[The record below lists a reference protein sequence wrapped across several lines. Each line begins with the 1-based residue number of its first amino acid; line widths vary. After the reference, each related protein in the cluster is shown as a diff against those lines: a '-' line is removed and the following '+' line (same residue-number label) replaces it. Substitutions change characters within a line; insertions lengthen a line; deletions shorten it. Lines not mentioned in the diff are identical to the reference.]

1 MILRKP
7 VKALFF
13 LLLLTLALVP
23 VLQAAHALTHIAP
36 DETGG
41 IAQSSDGQFVGISAW
56 KPKPKPRP
64 VQLQTRTWTAT
75 EFAWTVSLWRRLAYF
90 FQRWHSVFLTKP
102 GDSCYRISAQ
112 YLFSPVFLLPTS
124 PAHPLGRN
132 ALDFPTADL
141 IERR

>member
-41 IAQSSDGQFVGISAW
+41 IAQSSDDGRFVGIVASEVEASA
-56 KPKPKPRP
+56 
-64 VQLQTRTWTAT
+64 
-75 EFAWTVSLWRRLAYF
+75 TVDADLDRDRICLDCLALAAF
-90 FQRWHSVFLTKP
+90 
-102 GDSCYRISAQ
+102 GI
-112 YLFSPVFLLPTS
+112 LLPALAFCFFDQARRQLLSDFRAVFVLTS
-124 PAHPLGRN
+124 FSSPYLTRAPPRS
-132 ALDFPTADL
+132 
-141 IERR
+141 

>member
-41 IAQSSDGQFVGISAW
+41 IAQSSDGRFVGIVVSEAEASA
-56 KPKPKPRP
+56 
-64 VQLQTRTWTAT
+64 
-75 EFAWTVSLWRRLAYF
+75 TVDADLDSDRICLDCLALAAF
-90 FQRWHSVFLTKP
+90 
-102 GDSCYRISAQ
+102 GI
-112 YLFSPVFLLPTS
+112 LLPALAFCFFDQARRQLLSDFRAVFVLTS
-124 PAHPLGRN
+124 FSSPYLTRAPPRS
-132 ALDFPTADL
+132 
-141 IERR
+141 

>member
-41 IAQSSDGQFVGISAW
+41 IAQSSDGRFVGIVASEAEAEASA
-56 KPKPKPRP
+56 
-64 VQLQTRTWTAT
+64 
-75 EFAWTVSLWRRLAYF
+75 TVDADLDSDRICLDCLALAAF
-90 FQRWHSVFLTKP
+90 
-102 GDSCYRISAQ
+102 GI
-112 YLFSPVFLLPTS
+112 LLPALAFCFFDQARRQLLSDFRAVFVLTS
-124 PAHPLGRN
+124 FSSPYLTRAPPRS
-132 ALDFPTADL
+132 
-141 IERR
+141 